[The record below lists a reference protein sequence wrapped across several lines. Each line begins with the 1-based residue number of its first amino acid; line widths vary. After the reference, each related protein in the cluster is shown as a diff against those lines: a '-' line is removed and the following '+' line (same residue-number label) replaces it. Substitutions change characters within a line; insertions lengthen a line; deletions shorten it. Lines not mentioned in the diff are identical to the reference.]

1 MSPPLNS
8 LLTEPNLEN
17 LRLGFDNNVAYAAAL
32 GAVGAP
38 IPAAND
44 WVVGAGA
51 YFFKDGKN
59 MSPRRRELCIVS
71 MLTVLRLPDQLSVHV
86 YWGLMVGLSVNE
98 LSNAIF
104 LGGDYGGV
112 AAYETALRGTA
123 AALVNLQKQA
133 TDALPDI
140 DAAVKAAPANDTKAL
155 EAARLG
161 ACRTKLPV
169 QVVVPAMATAVRR
182 ALAGG

>member
-1 MSPPLNS
+1 MSPPLDS
-8 LLTEPNLEN
+8 LLSTPNLEH
-17 LRLGFDNNVAYAAAL
+17 LRLGFDNDVAYAAAL
-32 GAVGAP
+32 GSVAAP

-51 YFFKDGKN
+51 YFFKDNKH
-59 MSPRRRELCIVS
+59 MSPRRRELCILS

-86 YWGLMVGLSVNE
+86 YWGLMVGLSVKE

-123 AALVNLQKQA
+123 AALGNLEKQA
-133 TDALPDI
+133 TDALPYI
-140 DAAVKAAPANDTKAL
+140 HAATSAAPANDAAAV
-155 EAARLG
+155 EASRLA
-161 ACRTKLPV
+161 ACRAKLPV
-169 QVVVPAMATAVRR
+169 NVVVPTMATAVRR